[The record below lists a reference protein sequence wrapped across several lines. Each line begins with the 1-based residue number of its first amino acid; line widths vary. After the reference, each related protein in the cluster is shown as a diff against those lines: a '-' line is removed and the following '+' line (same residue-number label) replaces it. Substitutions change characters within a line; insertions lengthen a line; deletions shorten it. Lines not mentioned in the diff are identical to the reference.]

1 MKMSPATNYTTQT
14 TILAM
19 SSHQTTSTPSGQTI
33 YFNKFDINNM
43 TYQKRLQHTRI
54 IKPYKASTMDK
65 QEMSIRYTININ
77 MRRYIS

>member
-1 MKMSPATNYTTQT
+1 
-14 TILAM
+14 
-19 SSHQTTSTPSGQTI
+19 
-33 YFNKFDINNM
+33 M